1 MDKLQKEQ
9 KDRARQI
16 REEDEK
22 NQKLRDARLK
32 KDDEEEKDWMI
43 KLAKLAEKD
52 EDLTLILL
60 QERERY
66 QVLKEIEIE

>member
-1 MDKLQKEQ
+1 MLQKEQ

>member
-1 MDKLQKEQ
+1 LDKLQKEQ